1 MTEDPPSHPGVAPH
15 AGPPV
20 GQWAPGYP
28 AHSAPQAPRSRVWP
42 AIALGAIVLA
52 LVSTVVAV
60 VALVAATSRSSTS
73 SATSSS
79 AAPSYSA
86 AEVSAAHQKLC
97 DAYKLAAR
105 AVQID
110 TNGDNPALAGVASV
124 NAAVTL
130 EQAVNAAPAIPYSD
144 RTAALAL
151 AAAYTK
157 ATAMGSWSQRDDP
170 AFHAEVDDVNAK
182 DAAMK
187 TVCGLG

>member
-1 MTEDPPSHPGVAPH
+1 MEDPPSHPGVAPH

-20 GQWAPGYP
+20 GQWAPGP
-28 AHSAPQAPRSRVWP
+28 SAPQTRRSRMWP
-42 AIALGAIVLA
+42 AIAIGAMVLA
-52 LVSTVVAV
+52 SVSTVVAV
-60 VALVAATSRSSTS
+60 VAVVVATSRSSGS
-73 SATSSS
+73 SATTTS
-79 AAPSYSA
+79 AAPTYSA

-130 EQAVNAAPAIPYSD
+130 EQAVNAAPAIPSSD